1 MRKRAFAG
9 RFSET
14 SRRVV
19 LMRRA
24 ALALLA
30 VPVALGVLSGWR
42 AWVQVRSLELAADSP
57 VLRGGSIVQARV
69 VTSGR
74 TFVDLRLELVQGT
87 HAETLAVRQVPKNRD
102 AATDPRS
109 RRDSLAVVL
118 TPELLGRFRVGPV
131 LVRAVARGRPQ
142 WLREP
147 PPTVREVALEIQRPD
162 RVASVK

>member
-1 MRKRAFAG
+1 MRRREFAG
-9 RFSET
+9 RFSGT
-14 SRRVV
+14 SRPVV
-19 LMRRA
+19 IARRA
-24 ALALLA
+24 ALVVLA
-30 VPVALGVLSGWR
+30 VPLAVATLSGWR
-42 AWVQVRSLELAADSP
+42 AWVQVRSLELHAAAP
-57 VLRGGSIVQARV
+57 VLRGGSRLQARV

-118 TPELLGRFRVGPV
+118 APELLERFREGPV

-147 PPTVREVALEIQRPD
+147 PPTVRELALEIRRPE
-162 RVASVK
+162 

>member
-1 MRKRAFAG
+1 MRKREFAG
-9 RFSET
+9 RFSGP

-19 LMRRA
+19 LARRVV
-24 ALALLA
+24 LVLLA
-30 VPVALGVLSGWR
+30 VPVAVGMLSGWR
-42 AWVQVRSLELAADSP
+42 AWVQVRSLELHADAP

-118 TPELLGRFRVGPV
+118 TPEQLERFRAGPV

-147 PPTVREVALEIQRPD
+147 PPTVRERALEIQRPD
-162 RVASVK
+162 

>member
-1 MRKRAFAG
+1 MRRREFAG
-9 RFSET
+9 RFSGT
-14 SRRVV
+14 PRPVV
-19 LMRRA
+19 LARRA

-42 AWVQVRSLELAADSP
+42 AWVQVRSLELRADSP
-57 VLRGGSIVQARV
+57 VLRGGSVVRAAV

-74 TFVDLRLELVQGT
+74 TFVDLRLELVQGA
-87 HAETLAVRQVPKNRD
+87 HAQTLAVRQVHKNRD

-118 TPELLGRFRVGPV
+118 TPDVLGRFRAGPV
-131 LVRAVARGRPQ
+131 LVRSVARGRPQ

-147 PPTVREVALEIQRPD
+147 PPTVREIELEIHR
-162 RVASVK
+162 

>member
-1 MRKRAFAG
+1 MRRRAFAG

-14 SRRVV
+14 PRRVV
-19 LMRRA
+19 LARRA
-24 ALALLA
+24 VLGLLA
-30 VPVALGVLSGWR
+30 VPVAVGVLSGWR
-42 AWVQVRSLELAADSP
+42 AWVQVRSLELHADSP
-57 VLRGGSIVQARV
+57 VLSGGSIVQARV

-102 AATDPRS
+102 AATDPRP

-118 TPELLGRFRVGPV
+118 TPDVLGRFRAGPV

-147 PPTVREVALEIQRPD
+147 PPTVRELALAISSKEG
-162 RVASVK
+162 A